1 MPKQTFYNLP
11 EDKRQRVIEAA
22 IDEFAKHTYHKASI
36 TRIVNTAGIAK
47 GSFYQYFEDKK
58 DLFKYIVELGSQK
71 KLEYFSHVIANTENM
86 NFFQII
92 KEIYVSGIRLSKEYP
107 RLTSIGYKLMESSND
122 ALRKEIYGENLPK
135 SNEFFEG
142 LLIRGIEKGE
152 INPNIN
158 IPFVAYTLT
167 NLSISIGEY
176 FYTEVKVSDDS
187 QILDL
192 VDDMLFVIENGIK
205 KNN

>member
-11 EDKRQRVIEAA
+11 EDKKERVMDAA

-36 TRIVNTAGIAK
+36 TRIVNKADIAK

-58 DLFKYIVELGSQK
+58 DLYKHIVELGGQK
-71 KLEYFSHVIANTENM
+71 KLECFSHVIANAENM

-92 KEIYVSGIRLSKEYP
+92 KEIYVSGIKLSKEYP
-107 RLTSIGYKLMESSND
+107 RLTSIGYKLMESGND
-122 ALRKEIYGENLPK
+122 ALRKEIFGENLPK

-142 LLIRGIEKGE
+142 LLVRGIEKGE
-152 INPNIN
+152 INPDIN
-158 IPFVAYTLT
+158 ISFVAYTLT
-167 NLSISIGEY
+167 SLSISIGEY

-187 QILDL
+187 ELLDL

-205 KNN
+205 KHN